1 MNDFFQRYVRH
12 NWALK
17 LASLGLAVGLW
28 LAVARDP
35 VAEVALEVPIEL
47 HNIPANLELSSDN
60 VPQAQIRLRGPQR
73 VVHRL
78 RAADVYAEIT
88 LDTLRPGPRTFDLT
102 SRQIHHPSELEVVQV
117 IPNQVHLNFDTRL
130 TRSVPVHPRVM
141 GTFVEGYQI
150 GQILVDPTQI
160 AISGPK
166 QRVESVES
174 AITDP
179 VDVTG
184 AVTRVTFTRHAYVAD
199 PLVQV
204 VNPDPVRITVMMEKG
219 TGDARS
225 APASQ

>member
-1 MNDFFQRYVRH
+1 MNSFFQRYVVH
-12 NWALK
+12 NWVLK

-35 VAEVALEVPIEL
+35 VAEVAIEVPIEL

-73 VVHRL
+73 LVHRL
-78 RAADVYAEIT
+78 RATDVYAEIS
-88 LDTLRPGPRTFDLT
+88 LDSLRPGPRTFDLT

-117 IPNQVHLNFDTRL
+117 IPNQVHLTFDTRL
-130 TRSVPVHPRVM
+130 TRSVPVHPRVT
-141 GTFVEGYQI
+141 GTFAEGYQI
-150 GQILVDPTQI
+150 GQISVDPSEI
-160 AISGPK
+160 AVSGPK
-166 QRVESVES
+166 QRVEAVES

-184 AVTRVTFTRHAYVAD
+184 AITRVAFTRHAYVAD

-204 VNPDPVRITVMMEKG
+204 VSPDPVHITVMMEKG
-219 TGDARS
+219 AGNARS
-225 APASQ
+225 VPASQ